1 MGITQSFILAVKS
14 IVQSKMRSFLTMLGI
29 IIGVGSVIMIV
40 SLGNGMTDSVN
51 ETFEGLG
58 TETIS
63 VNLMGRGST
72 RSISDDEIYEFAKEN
87 SDTIR
92 AVTPTV
98 SVSASVKNGSESI
111 SSATVTGVG
120 EDYLTVKSQNLKS
133 GRFIQYIDIKYRK
146 NVCVVGSYYDS
157 KEVFGGSALGNEI
170 KINGN
175 IYKIVGVLDEITD
188 SEDEDGSDNVV
199 LIPYSNASKLARN
212 AGISSYTFIAQSK
225 DMVEEAKNTI
235 NQKLYD
241 VYEDEDAYMILA
253 MADMIDS
260 VNDIMGTMV
269 LVIACI
275 AGISL
280 LVGGIG
286 IMNIMLVSV
295 TERTREIG
303 IRKSLGAK
311 PRDIRGQ
318 FVIEAATTSL
328 IGGLLGMLMGFIG
341 ANFVAKL
348 LDMKMSVS
356 AGSVILAV
364 GISVG
369 VGILFGYLPA
379 NKAAKLNPIDALRYE

>member
-235 NQKLYD
+235 NQNLYD

>member
-87 SDTIR
+87 SGTIR

-98 SVSASVKNGSESI
+98 SVSASVKNGPESI

-225 DMVEEAKNTI
+225 DTVEEAKNTI

-241 VYEDEDAYMILA
+241 VYEDEDAYMIIA